1 MNTIWEGIKQAF
13 LLLFSGNKEIY
24 EIVLLTIKVSGIAVI
39 ISIIAGLPVG
49 LIIGL
54 NDFKGKRF
62 LVSLINTGMGLPPV
76 AAGLLVAVFLWRSG
90 PLGFLSLMYTPTAMI
105 IAQVL
110 IAVPIIAGVTLAA
123 IQQVNPKLKTQ
134 AISLGANKWQ
144 TIWIMAKEAKLPVL
158 AAVMAGFGGVIS
170 EVGAVMMVGGNI
182 KGMTRVLTTATV
194 QSVRMGNIAMA
205 IALVI
210 ILLIISFAVNF
221 TLTMIQQ
228 KENKIW
234 FQRFLK

>member
-1 MNTIWEGIKQAF
+1 MDLIWEGIKQAF
-13 LLLFSGNKEIY
+13 ELLLSGNREVY

-39 ISIIAGLPVG
+39 ISMIAGIPVG
-49 LIIGL
+49 LAVGL

-62 LVSLINTGMGLPPV
+62 VVSIINTGMGLPPV

-90 PLGFLSLMYTPTAMI
+90 PFGFLQLMYTPTAMV

-110 IAVPIIAGVTLAA
+110 IAAPIIAGVTLAA
-123 IQQVNPKLKTQ
+123 IQQVNPSLKTQ
-134 AISLGANKWQ
+134 ALSLGAGRWQ
-144 TIWIMAKEAKLPVL
+144 VLWIMANEAKLPTL

-182 KGMTRVLTTATV
+182 KGQTILLTTATV
-194 QSVRMGNIAMA
+194 QFVRMGNLAMA

-210 ILLIISFAVNF
+210 ILLALAFAVNLVL
-221 TLTMIQQ
+221 TLIQQ
-228 KENKIW
+228 KENKTW
-234 FQRFLK
+234 AGRFLR